1 MALQQE
7 RKEDPLSHTAAH
19 AWHLRVSRD
28 ICSDVQASLDHEWL
42 VTNGLGSYASGSLA
56 GATTRSYHGL
66 LVAALH
72 PPVERFVLVTKLD
85 EEVTLPGGKVLKLGV
100 NEYQDGT
107 IDPQGYRYLESVAL
121 EGDIP
126 CFTYR
131 LNDAL
136 TLEKRIWMEYGQNTT
151 YVRYTLHGTL
161 DDDEGQASDG
171 QRQEISLALLP
182 FCLSRDYHSSTQG
195 ADDWHFIVENQGNCC
210 RVRAFDSAP
219 AYQLVMSPAATFTPT
234 GLWYWRVL
242 HRRERERGLQDH
254 EDVYQPGM
262 FRIPLTPGMHVTLV
276 LSAEMGLSLDFGS
289 VRHEEAVNRALARH
303 QQRIKQLLAVA
314 DRSTDALQESDPVR
328 ARLIV
333 AADQFIV
340 ARPDYSKAT
349 PTGTLWRLSP
359 DRKTIIA
366 GYPWFTDWGRDS
378 MISLPGLLLST
389 GRYSEARGLLKAFA
403 SFTHNGLIPNRF
415 PDSGETPEYN
425 TADATLWMFHALDR
439 YLSLTGDWSLLKE
452 LFPRFA
458 DIIQWHV
465 RGTLYD
471 IGIDPYDCLLRAG
484 VPGVQVTWMDAKVDD
499 WVVTPRRGKP
509 VEVNALWYHALTLM
523 ESWAVHL
530 STDATQYSRLRTQV
544 SKHFADRFWYAEG
557 GYLYD
562 VVDVDGRIGQND
574 PALRPNQLFAASLT
588 RDLLSEEQ
596 TASILQ
602 RVTERLLTPFGLRS
616 LSPTDPHYR
625 DHFNGDR
632 WQRDG
637 AYHQGTVWPWL
648 IGAYCDVHRR
658 VHNDPASLSA
668 LLRPFIAQLWEACLG
683 TLSEVTEP
691 EPPFTPA
698 GCFAQA
704 WSVAELLRCWQSEE
718 ISANA
723 D

>member
-7 RKEDPLSHTAAH
+7 RTEDPLSHSPAH
-19 AWHLRVSRD
+19 AWHLRVGRD
-28 ICSDVQASLDHEWL
+28 ICGDVQAALDHEWL

-72 PPVERFVLVTKLD
+72 PPVERFVLVTAVN
-85 EEVTLPGGKVLKLGV
+85 EEVTLLNGKPVKLGV

-131 LNDAL
+131 LNDTL

-151 YVRYTLHGTL
+151 FVRYTLHGTL
-161 DDDEGQASDG
+161 NDDEGQTGDG

-195 ADDWHFIVENQGNCC
+195 ADDWHFIVENQGNRC
-210 RVRAFDSAP
+210 RVRAFDTAP

-234 GLWYWRVL
+234 GHWYWHVL

-254 EDVYQPGM
+254 EDVYQPGI
-262 FRIPLTPGMHVTLV
+262 FRIPIAPGMHATLV
-276 LSAEMGLSLDFGS
+276 LSAETELSRDFGS
-289 VRHEEAVNRALARH
+289 VRHEEAVTRALARH

-314 DRSTDALQESDPVR
+314 DRSTDTLQESDPVR

-378 MISLPGLLLST
+378 MISLPGLLLCT

-425 TADATLWMFHALDR
+425 TADATLWMFHAIDR

-452 LFPRFA
+452 LFPRLA
-458 DIIQWHV
+458 DIIQWHIH
-465 RGTLYD
+465 GTAY
-471 IGIDPYDCLLRAG
+471 GICVDPDDGLLSSG
-484 VPGVQVTWMDAKVDD
+484 VPGLQLTWMDAKVGD
-499 WVVTPRRGKP
+499 WVVTPRHGKP
-509 VEVNALWYHALTLM
+509 VEVNALWYNA
-523 ESWAVHL
+523 
-530 STDATQYSRLRTQV
+530 LRTV
-544 SKHFADRFWYAEG
+544 EDFARTRGAAERYRRYADRVAQSFERFWNGARAYCFDVLDGPAGDDPTIRPNALFAVALEHPALAAEHHRS
-557 GYLYD
+557 
-562 VVDVDGRIGQND
+562 VVDTC
-574 PALRPNQLFAASLT
+574 A
-588 RDLLSEEQ
+588 
-596 TASILQ
+596 
-602 RVTERLLTPFGLRS
+602 RLLLTSYGLRS
-616 LSPTDPHYR
+616 LEPGDPRYVGKYVGDQRAR
-625 DHFNGDR
+625 D
-632 WQRDG
+632 
-637 AYHQGTVWPWL
+637 ACYHQGTVWAWL
-648 IGAYCDVHRR
+648 IA
-658 VHNDPASLSA
+658 
-668 LLRPFIAQLWEACLG
+668 PFIGAHLRVYRDPHTAASYLEPFRDLLESGAIG
-683 TLSEVTEP
+683 TIGEIYDGD
-691 EPPFTPA
+691 PPFA
-698 GCFAQA
+698 ARGCFAQA
-704 WSVAELLRCWQSEE
+704 WSVAEALRAWETIRRAS
-718 ISANA
+718 
-723 D
+723 DG